1 MVLISYSTL
10 DDYVYRLLP
19 IRVGCKVKE
28 GTSLIEYRALIDLI
42 RRVGIE
48 SGERITWF
56 IITYLALASQ
66 DSRFV
71 VFRLGSRMA
80 ARDKGI
86 GTHTRPPPA
95 AIQSANAL
103 LCT

>member
-1 MVLISYSTL
+1 M
-10 DDYVYRLLP
+10 
-19 IRVGCKVKE
+19 
-28 GTSLIEYRALIDLI
+28 
-42 RRVGIE
+42 GIE

-71 VFRLGSRMA
+71 VDVLPRLGSRMA

-95 AIQSANAL
+95 AIKSANAL